1 MQRTRRSR
9 SLTPTTSSLT
19 SFEGVA
25 HPVAGLIFLQKG
37 ASQELT
43 PIDSMSEPE
52 LAAVVQAVDLEGLL

>member
-1 MQRTRRSR
+1 
-9 SLTPTTSSLT
+9 LT

>member
-1 MQRTRRSR
+1 LPHSDDQLVDQLRG
-9 SLTPTTSSLT
+9 
-19 SFEGVA
+19 EGVA

-37 ASQELT
+37 ASQEVT